1 MSDAPNRPSAEILR
15 ASFEL
20 QNIEAAAKK
29 KAAQGGKKD
38 AVEDKAAA
46 IQIDAHRKT
55 PEELCDQLGT
65 NMETGLS
72 TNKVEALREEYGF
85 NVLNPPKEDPEW
97 LKLLKTQTGLFN
109 MLLWFGGIL
118 CFIS

>member
-29 KAAQGGKKD
+29 KAAKGGKKD

-85 NVLNPPKEDPEW
+85 NVLNPPK
-97 LKLLKTQTGLFN
+97 
-109 MLLWFGGIL
+109 
-118 CFIS
+118 